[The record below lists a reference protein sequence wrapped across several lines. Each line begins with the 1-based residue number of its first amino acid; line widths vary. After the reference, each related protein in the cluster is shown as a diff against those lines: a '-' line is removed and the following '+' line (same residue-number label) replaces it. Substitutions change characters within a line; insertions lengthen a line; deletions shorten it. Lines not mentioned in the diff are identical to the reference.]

1 MTNFL
6 NRLYRFIDILLGL
19 MTAAIVIIVFL
30 NVVVR
35 TLFNS
40 GFAWS
45 EELSRYLFVFI
56 TYIGAVSAMR
66 SNSHLGMDTLVI
78 RLSRKGKLFCYILS
92 QSLIAILMV
101 MLTHGTYKMVIQSLG
116 AKTAGLGIPI
126 SFLYGIGIVT
136 GVTIAINAVVNILKV
151 IKEPAVVE
159 ELVKM
164 HESEDE
170 SVIEEMDNGEV
181 LTASEKLKDSFQS
194 EPSAERRG

>member
-6 NRLYRFIDILLGL
+6 DRVYRFIDILLGL
-19 MTAAIVIIVFL
+19 MTAAIIIIVFL
-30 NVVVR
+30 NVVMR

-56 TYIGAVSAMR
+56 TYIGAISAMR

-78 RLSRKGKLFCYILS
+78 RLSRKGKLFSYILS
-92 QSLIAILMV
+92 QSLITILMI
-101 MLTHGTYKMVIQSLG
+101 MLAHGNFKMVIQSMG
-116 AKTAGLGIPI
+116 AKTAALGIPF

-136 GVTIAINAVVNILKV
+136 GVAIAVNAVANIFKI
-151 IKEPAVVE
+151 IKDPAEVE
-159 ELVKM
+159 QLVKM

-170 SVIEEMDNGEV
+170 SVIESIENNEV
-181 LTASEKLKDSFQS
+181 LAVTEDLKNSLQK
-194 EPSAERRG
+194 EPLVERRG